1 MMKMAKETDQKQA
14 LQGLEAYFKLYNSNH
29 GTVYYFRNED
39 QVQTVIVE
47 FNLTL
52 VNLALQDAEPGA
64 SKFRVVLPPNS
75 ERYKVLLPIER
86 NVATSIK
93 MSYSFSAE
101 EVQV

>member
-1 MMKMAKETDQKQA
+1 M
-14 LQGLEAYFKLYNSNH
+14 
-29 GTVYYFRNED
+29 
-39 QVQTVIVE
+39 IVE

-52 VNLALQDAEPGA
+52 VNLDLQDAEPGA
-64 SKFRVVLPPNS
+64 TKFRVVLPPDS
-75 ERYKVLLPIER
+75 ERYKVLLPVER